1 MSVLFEIIT
10 YYFTIILHNNKL
22 YKLQFSL
29 PPTPPPPP
37 LPLSPPPALLL
48 SSLTSDSLSLPHQHR
63 DQFDNLQAASHKYLS
78 DLESLLTLKQF
89 EEAFAEIMSW
99 LSKTHNQ
106 LQNPVPITGKP
117 EQVTALLARHKVRII
132 KHEY

>member
-1 MSVLFEIIT
+1 MSELSVIIA
-10 YYFTIILHNNKL
+10 YYFTILLHIK
-22 YKLQFSL
+22 YIQFPLS
-29 PPTPPPPP
+29 PPPPP
-37 LPLSPPPALLL
+37 APPLFPPPALLL
-48 SSLTSDSLSLPHQHR
+48 SSLTSHPLSLPHQHR
-63 DQFDNLQAASHKYLS
+63 DQFGNLQAASHKYLS